1 MCWRHMNSG
10 GQFWPM
16 CQKAR
21 PPARLA
27 HGPFGTGL
35 EGDSYVGRDLPLF
48 QHTLAVR
55 LVAPPVVTT
64 AGNCSCEHKTGALA
78 DVSLRR
84 DFSWGN
90 PLNSLVPGDGGI

>member
-1 MCWRHMNSG
+1 MSSG
-10 GQFWPM
+10 GQFWPL

-35 EGDSYVGRDLPLF
+35 VGDSYVGRDLPLF

-55 LVAPPVVTT
+55 LVAPPVVMTSVNY
-64 AGNCSCEHKTGALA
+64 ACEHKTGALA
-78 DVSLRR
+78 DVSPRR
-84 DFSWGN
+84 DFLWGN
-90 PLNSLVPGDGGI
+90 PPNFLVPGDGGT